1 MREALSRRQNNK
13 RREEWQ
19 MATAVILI
27 LIFGYCGF
35 LIYRSLKNK
44 KEGKHTGCGCSCSS
58 CPGACGCASEEAV
71 KER

>member
-1 MREALSRRQNNK
+1 
-13 RREEWQ
+13 

-58 CPGACGCASEEAV
+58 CPGACGCASEETV